1 MNVSEIVQYMK
12 LEGNDH
18 TIQHIQTA
26 HRIRIVDAARIGEGM
41 RVLEIGC
48 GQGDTT
54 AVLAAKVGTTG
65 FVKGIDIADGAYGA
79 PITLGEATNHLL
91 QGQLGQQMDIQLN
104 TNLLDLSEEEQYDV
118 AIFSHCSW
126 YMDSV
131 QTLEQLIQK
140 ASKLA
145 KKIIIVDWDIIKVDT
160 NQQAHQQAALIQAL
174 YATQE
179 TTDANIRT
187 LFTRQQ
193 IEELCTR
200 NGGEIEQ
207 SITID
212 AKELHDGE
220 WEIAYASELAFAEPL
235 ESIANVMQELMETA
249 ALNESYSMDSF
260 LVTAAMR

>member
-1 MNVSEIVQYMK
+1 MNVKELVKHMK
-12 LEGNDH
+12 LEGDDH
-18 TIQHIQTA
+18 SIQFIQTA
-26 HRIRIVDAARIGEGM
+26 HRIRIVDAARIEEGM

-54 AVLAAKVGTTG
+54 AVLAARVGAKG
-65 FVKGIDIADGAYGA
+65 FVKGIDIADGDYGA
-79 PITLGEATNHLL
+79 PITLAEATNHLL
-91 QGQLGQQMDIQLN
+91 QGQLGQQLDIQLN
-104 TNLLDLSEEEQYDV
+104 TNLLDLLDEEQYDV

-126 YMDSV
+126 YMDSY

-145 KKIIIVDWDIIKVDT
+145 KKIILVDWDIIKVD
-160 NQQAHQQAALIQAL
+160 NHQHAHQQAAFIQAL

-193 IEELCTR
+193 IEELFKRC
-200 NGGEIEQ
+200 GGEIEQ
-207 SITID
+207 STTVD
-212 AKELHDGE
+212 AKELHDGQ
-220 WEIAYASELAFAEPL
+220 WEVAYASDL
-235 ESIANVMQELMETA
+235 EFTTSLEGIANVMKQAMKTA

-260 LVTAAMR
+260 LVTAIMS